1 MAVHE
6 PVHTCQFSASCVA
19 ISTVAVSVTITI
31 IALVPFVAIFLSH
44 EGVRVLS
51 ELFADSG
58 VILQKLPQLRMLFDE
73 LLVIDQRRILA
84 ELLGNFRM
92 AIQEPVHLCQFS
104 TGRVVVTLM
113 LRRHRLFRRHR
124 LRRHRLPI
132 RSRRSLSA
140 CRGACPEQHCESK
153 QWCQR
158 SAGVQASRFDCLIH
172 KTSCDE
178 HVAHSKVGAP
188 ALPNG
193 CWAATSRA
201 GSAACE
207 KWPDFL

>member
-6 PVHTCQFSASCVA
+6 PVHACQFSTSCVA
-19 ISTVAVSVTITI
+19 LSTVASAVSVTITI

-84 ELLGNFRM
+84 ELLSNFRM

-124 LRRHRLPI
+124 LPI

-153 QWCQR
+153 QWSQR

-172 KTSCDE
+172 KNLLC
-178 HVAHSKVGAP
+178 
-188 ALPNG
+188 
-193 CWAATSRA
+193 
-201 GSAACE
+201 
-207 KWPDFL
+207 

>member
-19 ISTVAVSVTITI
+19 ISTVAIAVSFTITI

-58 VILQKLPQLRMLFDE
+58 VILQKLPQLRMFFHE

-84 ELLGNFRM
+84 ESLGNFRM
-92 AIQEPVHLCQFS
+92 AIQEPVHLFQFS

-113 LRRHRLFRRHR
+113 L
-124 LRRHRLPI
+124 
-132 RSRRSLSA
+132 
-140 CRGACPEQHCESK
+140 
-153 QWCQR
+153 
-158 SAGVQASRFDCLIH
+158 
-172 KTSCDE
+172 T
-178 HVAHSKVGAP
+178 
-188 ALPNG
+188 
-193 CWAATSRA
+193 
-201 GSAACE
+201 
-207 KWPDFL
+207 